1 MKLLFDFFPIV
12 LFFITFKFFDDPHE
26 GVLWATGVIIV
37 ATLVQVGVTWLR
49 NRRVEKMHLI
59 TLALV
64 VFFGGLTL
72 IFKNEMFI
80 KWKPSVVN
88 WLFAAAFALS
98 QLVGERNLVRR
109 MMGGS
114 VQLPDVVWTRLN
126 MAWVAFFVAMG
137 LLNIYVV
144 YNFDTDTWVNFKLFG
159 LMGCT
164 FAFVIAQTIYL
175 MRHIQEPQADA
186 ATGDGVAKASA
197 REATGAAGDEP
208 PGAGSA

>member
-12 LFFITFKFFDDPHE
+12 LFFITFKAFDDPHE
-26 GVLWATGVIIV
+26 GVLWATGVIII
-37 ATLVQVGVTWLR
+37 ATLVQVGVTWVR

-88 WLFAAAFALS
+88 WLFAAALLLS
-98 QLVGERNLVRR
+98 QFFGERNLVQR
-109 MMGGS
+109 MMEGS
-114 VQLPDVVWTRLN
+114 VQLPDVIWTRLN
-126 MAWVAFFVAMG
+126 AAWALFFVAMG

-186 ATGDGVAKASA
+186 ATGDGAGKA
-197 REATGAAGDEP
+197 TTGDEP